1 MRVTIRGG
9 RVVDPANQV
18 DRHCD
23 LHLADGRVAAI
34 GDPPPGFEAEQSIDA
49 EAQVVCPGLVDLR
62 AYLREPGQEHKAT
75 IASETQ
81 AAAAAGITTLCCP
94 PDTAPVIDTPAVVE
108 LIHKHAIESGTA
120 HVEVLGAMTQGLDG
134 LQLAEMGALSDAGC
148 VGVSHATRPIE
159 NTQVLRHAL
168 EYAATFDLTVFLHP
182 EDPWLGRGRY
192 AHEGAVSTRLGI
204 PGIPETAETV
214 GLARDL
220 LLVEQTGVRAH
231 FCHLSTARSVQMV
244 ADALARGMSVSADVN
259 AHHLHLTVMDL
270 LDVTPNCHLR
280 PPLRSQRDK
289 EGLRAGLA
297 DGTLS
302 VVTSDHQPH
311 EADAKLKPF
320 SDTEVGASGLE
331 TLLPLTLRLVDD
343 GELNLS
349 QAIAALTCNPAR
361 VLGVP
366 AGSLAPGNPAD
377 VCIFDPDALWTL
389 DEKLMVSRGHNS
401 PFLGWEFKGRV
412 SCTLL
417 GSKPVYQREA
427 STGSAYPPIS

>member
-75 IASETQ
+75 IASETH
-81 AAAAAGITTLCCP
+81 AAAAAGFTTLCCP

-108 LIHKHAIESGTA
+108 LIHKHAIEAESA
-120 HVEVLGAMTQGLDG
+120 HVEVLGAMTQRLDG

-270 LDVTPNCHLR
+270 LDFNPNCHLR

-343 GELNLS
+343 GELSLS

-366 AGSLAPGNPAD
+366 VGNLAPGNPAD

-389 DEKLMVSRGHNS
+389 DEKSMVSRGHNS
-401 PFLGWEFKGRV
+401 PFLGWELKGRV

-417 GSKPVYQREA
+417 GSKPVYQRAA
-427 STGSAYPPIS
+427 STSPAPIS